1 MNCEQ
6 AYCSRDTALKRTGDA
21 SMKADHVTGAWF
33 RQYQIVDGAAR
44 GANGEG
50 ESPAVLHQFECAV
63 YIVDFS
69 LTSS

>member
-1 MNCEQ
+1 
-6 AYCSRDTALKRTGDA
+6 
-21 SMKADHVTGAWF
+21 MKADHVTGAWF